1 MRFAV
6 CDGSKEF
13 RKCLMFEL
21 KQYCSDVESDEFSS
35 EQGLL
40 ESYLPQKYSA
50 VFISAETHGL
60 QTACK
65 IREADPDIEIVLCT
79 SKDMLSTHGYEI
91 CSCEIFS
98 KNSSYEYYK
107 QKLTAIY
114 QKCCICNYIFQ
125 YQQVSIKASNILYF
139 HRKPFCIIMKT
150 NTESVSLRAKLSH
163 INISGFIRISSDY
176 YVNPIHI
183 LFYGNDFV
191 LLDNM
196 ERLHYNKS
204 CNKRI

>member
-65 IREADPDIEIVLCT
+65 IREADPDVEIVLCT

-91 CSCEIFS
+91 GSCEIFS

-125 YQQVSIKASNILYF
+125 YQQVSIKESNILYF

-183 LFYGNDFV
+183 LFYGKDFV

-204 CNKRI
+204 CNKHI

>member
-65 IREADPDIEIVLCT
+65 IREADPDVEIVLCT

-91 CSCEIFS
+91 GSCEIFS

-176 YVNPIHI
+176 YVKPIHR
-183 LFYGNDFV
+183 LFYGKDFV

>member
-65 IREADPDIEIVLCT
+65 IREADPDVEIVLCT

-91 CSCEIFS
+91 GSCEIFS

-163 INISGFIRISSDY
+163 INISDFIRISSDY

-183 LFYGNDFV
+183 LFYGKDFV

>member
-65 IREADPDIEIVLCT
+65 IREADPDVEIVLCT

-91 CSCEIFS
+91 GSCEIFS

-163 INISGFIRISSDY
+163 INISGFILISSDY

-183 LFYGNDFV
+183 LFYGKDFV

>member
-65 IREADPDIEIVLCT
+65 IREADPDVEIVLCT

-91 CSCEIFS
+91 GSCEIFS

-125 YQQVSIKASNILYF
+125 YQQVSIKASNIFYF

-183 LFYGNDFV
+183 LFYGKDFV

>member
-65 IREADPDIEIVLCT
+65 IREADPDVEIVLCT

-91 CSCEIFS
+91 GSCEIFS

-139 HRKPFCIIMKT
+139 HRKSFCIIMKT

-183 LFYGNDFV
+183 LFYGKDFV

-204 CNKRI
+204 CNKHI

>member
-6 CDGSKEF
+6 CDGSKDF

-65 IREADPDIEIVLCT
+65 IREADPDVEIVLCT

-91 CSCEIFS
+91 GSCEIFS

-183 LFYGNDFV
+183 LFYGKDFV

-204 CNKRI
+204 CNKHI

>member
-65 IREADPDIEIVLCT
+65 IREADPDVEIVLCT
-79 SKDMLSTHGYEI
+79 SKDILSTHGYEI
-91 CSCEIFS
+91 GSCEIFS

-183 LFYGNDFV
+183 LFYGKDFV

-204 CNKRI
+204 CNKHI

>member
-65 IREADPDIEIVLCT
+65 IREADPDVEIVLCT

-91 CSCEIFS
+91 GSCEIFS

-176 YVNPIHI
+176 FVNPIHI
-183 LFYGNDFV
+183 LFYGKDFV

>member
-6 CDGSKEF
+6 CDASKDF
-13 RKCLMFEL
+13 RKRLMFEL
-21 KQYCSDVESDEFSS
+21 KQYCSDVGTDEFSS
-35 EQGLL
+35 EQGVL

-65 IREADPDIEIVLCT
+65 IREADPDVEIVLCT
-79 SKDMLSTHGYEI
+79 SKDTLSTHGYEI
-91 CSCEIFS
+91 GSCEIFS
-98 KNSSYEYYK
+98 KNSSQEYYK

-150 NTESVSLRAKLSH
+150 NTEAVSLRAKLSH

>member
-21 KQYCSDVESDEFSS
+21 KQYCSDEESDEFSS

-65 IREADPDIEIVLCT
+65 IREADLDVEIVLCT

-91 CSCEIFS
+91 GSCEIFS

-183 LFYGNDFV
+183 LFYGKDFV

-204 CNKRI
+204 CNKHI

>member
-13 RKCLMFEL
+13 RKCLMIEL

-65 IREADPDIEIVLCT
+65 IREADPDAEIVLCT

-91 CSCEIFS
+91 GSCEIFS

-183 LFYGNDFV
+183 LFYGKDFV

>member
-65 IREADPDIEIVLCT
+65 IREADPDVEIVLCT

-91 CSCEIFS
+91 GSCEIFS

-139 HRKPFCIIMKT
+139 HRKPFGIIMKT

>member
-65 IREADPDIEIVLCT
+65 IREADPDVEIVLCT

-91 CSCEIFS
+91 GSCEIFS

-163 INISGFIRISSDY
+163 INNSGFIRISSDY

-183 LFYGNDFV
+183 LFYGKDFV

>member
-65 IREADPDIEIVLCT
+65 IREADPDVEIVLCT

-91 CSCEIFS
+91 GSCEIFS

-183 LFYGNDFV
+183 LFYGKDFV

-204 CNKRI
+204 CNKHI

>member
-35 EQGLL
+35 EQWLL

-65 IREADPDIEIVLCT
+65 IREADPDVEIVLCT

-91 CSCEIFS
+91 GSCEIFS

-183 LFYGNDFV
+183 LFYGKDFV

>member
-21 KQYCSDVESDEFSS
+21 EQYCSDVESDEFSS

-65 IREADPDIEIVLCT
+65 IREADPDVEIVLCT

-91 CSCEIFS
+91 GSCEIFI

-163 INISGFIRISSDY
+163 INIFGFIRISSDY

>member
-65 IREADPDIEIVLCT
+65 IREADPDVEIVLCT

-91 CSCEIFS
+91 GSCEIFS

-176 YVNPIHI
+176 YVNTIHI
-183 LFYGNDFV
+183 LFYGKDFV

-204 CNKRI
+204 CNKHI

>member
-40 ESYLPQKYSA
+40 ESYLPQKYNA

-65 IREADPDIEIVLCT
+65 IREADPDVEIVLCT

-91 CSCEIFS
+91 GSCEIFS

-183 LFYGNDFV
+183 LFYGKDFV

>member
-65 IREADPDIEIVLCT
+65 IREVDPDVEIVLCT

-91 CSCEIFS
+91 GSCEIFS

-139 HRKPFCIIMKT
+139 H
-150 NTESVSLRAKLSH
+150 
-163 INISGFIRISSDY
+163 
-176 YVNPIHI
+176 
-183 LFYGNDFV
+183 
-191 LLDNM
+191 
-196 ERLHYNKS
+196 
-204 CNKRI
+204 

>member
-65 IREADPDIEIVLCT
+65 IREADPGVEIVLCT

-91 CSCEIFS
+91 GSCEIFS

-163 INISGFIRISSDY
+163 INISGFIRVSSDY

-183 LFYGNDFV
+183 LFYGKDFV

>member
-65 IREADPDIEIVLCT
+65 IREADPDVEIVLCT

-91 CSCEIFS
+91 GSCEIFS

-183 LFYGNDFV
+183 LFYGKDFV

>member
-91 CSCEIFS
+91 GSCEIFS

-183 LFYGNDFV
+183 LFYGKDFV

-204 CNKRI
+204 CNKHI

>member
-65 IREADPDIEIVLCT
+65 IREADPDVEIVLCT

-91 CSCEIFS
+91 GSCEIFS

-114 QKCCICNYIFQ
+114 QKCCICSYIFQ

-183 LFYGNDFV
+183 LFYGKDFV

-204 CNKRI
+204 CNKHI